1 MSSAVEP
8 TLLLMCSAVDIKAG
22 WLPIHSLDI
31 TMAARRIAIITG
43 AAQGIGRAIA
53 LRLSRDGLTVAISD
67 LPSKRGTLEDVA
79 KDIHASGGHTM
90 TVEADV
96 SQEKDVNDLVTI
108 VTDKLG
114 GLDVMVANA
123 GLGLYRPIIE
133 MSMAEFD
140 NIQSVNTRGLLM
152 CYKAAARTMIEQ
164 KRGGRIIG
172 ASSIIGKKG
181 FAAASAYSASKF
193 AVRGLTQAAACE
205 LGPYGITVNAYA
217 PGVIDT
223 ALAQRH
229 VSHPETGF
237 SMPQLTAQ
245 SALGRLGQPDDV
257 ANVVSFLAS
266 RDSSY
271 MTGQTITVDGGL
283 WFD

>member
-1 MSSAVEP
+1 
-8 TLLLMCSAVDIKAG
+8 
-22 WLPIHSLDI
+22 
-31 TMAARRIAIITG
+31 MAARRIAIVTG

-53 LRLSRDGLTVAISD
+53 LRLARDGLAVAISD
-67 LPSKRGTLEDVA
+67 LSSKRSALEDVA
-79 KDIHASGGHTM
+79 KDIQASGGHTM

-96 SQEKDVNDLVTI
+96 SQEKGVDDLVTT
-108 VTDKLG
+108 VADKLG

-123 GLGLYRPIIE
+123 GLCLYRPIIE
-133 MSMAEFD
+133 MSMTEFD

-152 CYKAAARTMIEQ
+152 CYKAAAKTMIEQ
-164 KRGGRIIG
+164 ERGGRIIG
-172 ASSIIGKKG
+172 ASSVAGKKG
-181 FAAASAYSASKF
+181 FAGTSAYSASKF
-193 AVRGLTQAAACE
+193 AVRAMTQAAACE

-223 ALAQRH
+223 TLAQRH

-237 SMPQLTAQ
+237 SMAQLTAQ

-266 RDSSY
+266 KDSGH

>member
-1 MSSAVEP
+1 
-8 TLLLMCSAVDIKAG
+8 
-22 WLPIHSLDI
+22 
-31 TMAARRIAIITG
+31 MAARRIAIVTG

-53 LRLSRDGLTVAISD
+53 LRLARDGLTVAISD

-79 KDIHASGGHTM
+79 KDIHALGGHTI

-96 SQEKDVNDLVTI
+96 SQEKDVSDLVTT
-108 VTDKLG
+108 VADKLG

-172 ASSIIGKKG
+172 FSGT
-181 FAAASAYSASKF
+181 SAYSASKF

-223 ALAQRH
+223 TLAQRH

-237 SMPQLTAQ
+237 SMAQLTAQ

-257 ANVVSFLAS
+257 ANVVAFLAS
-266 RDSSY
+266 KDSGH
-271 MTGQTITVDGGL
+271 MTGQTIIVDGGL
-283 WFD
+283 VFD